1 MGAKDEMRFL
11 DLQVL
16 YIIPDVPISAI
27 GVNVLISSIRVNVP
41 ISLIRV
47 NKCSDSVDLD
57 SMIRR
62 FGKRNIFPTSSIGGA
77 DLLKSSQTDS
87 RDQCGDRDPS

>member
-16 YIIPDVPISAI
+16 YIIPD
-27 GVNVLISSIRVNVP
+27 VP